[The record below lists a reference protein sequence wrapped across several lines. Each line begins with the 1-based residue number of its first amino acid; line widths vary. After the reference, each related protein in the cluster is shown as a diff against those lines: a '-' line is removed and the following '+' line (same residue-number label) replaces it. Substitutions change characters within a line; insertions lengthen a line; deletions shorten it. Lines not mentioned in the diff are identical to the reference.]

1 MEPYSE
7 VSSVALSD
15 EEVVAVASAV
25 ASVAVS
31 VVASAAEASAAVRAV
46 AVVPL
51 GAGKLLLHLIS

>member
-7 VSSVALSD
+7 VSSAALSD
-15 EEVVAVASAV
+15 EEVVAV

-31 VVASAAEASAAVRAV
+31 VVASAAEASAVVRAV

>member
-15 EEVVAVASAV
+15 EEVVAVV
-25 ASVAVS
+25 SVAVS
-31 VVASAAEASAAVRAV
+31 VAEASPVVRAV

-51 GAGKLLLHLIS
+51 GAGKRVLQLIS

>member
-7 VSSVALSD
+7 VSSAALSD
-15 EEVVAVASAV
+15 EEVVAVAS
-25 ASVAVS
+25 
-31 VVASAAEASAAVRAV
+31 VVASAAEASAVVRAV